1 MKRDISKI
9 LLLCLV
15 ILNNNDKNIA
25 KATTRIFAA
34 YRSTN
39 FFRQARL
46 QYRRVFTPEQKPKN
60 SLLPVRNGSDG
71 LFKIIKGDNGFEHR
85 IKNTGNGIYVETFD
99 KNGKLIL
106 KSEKSQIDSVT
117 EIINNNKVVNRIIVN
132 NLYEKLKQIN

>member
-1 MKRDISKI
+1 MKRNISKI

-25 KATTRIFAA
+25 KATTRIFSA
-34 YRSTN
+34 YRNTN

-71 LFKIIKGDNGFEHR
+71 LFKIIKGNNGVEH
-85 IKNTGNGIYVETFD
+85 
-99 KNGKLIL
+99 L
-106 KSEKSQIDSVT
+106 S
-117 EIINNNKVVNRIIVN
+117 IV
-132 NLYEKLKQIN
+132 